1 MAAAR
6 INVVDEEDRRY
17 FKQQEITL
25 WRKVPAGLSLTPQ
38 TVAALSSFEGEREI
52 AARAD
57 AERSEAEV
65 RKANKKKKKSKK
77 DKPDDDSKDKT
88 DKSDK
93 PEKQEKPAAD
103 TTD

>member
-1 MAAAR
+1 MNWKLIVSRSQTLPRAR
-6 INVVDEEDRRY
+6 R
-17 FKQQEITL
+17 
-25 WRKVPAGLSLTPQ
+25 SS
-38 TVAALSSFEGEREI
+38 LSSFEGEREI